1 MAKSTLTRGDFHD
14 RIGTNGHLNS
24 RPSRI
29 TYLAHG
35 KGWVMVRHPGCVP
48 FAITE
53 KEWLAFPPFNQFR
66 PTDAR
71 SVT

>member
-1 MAKSTLTRGDFHD
+1 MSKLKRGDFMHD
-14 RIGTNGHLNS
+14 RIGTNGHPAA
-24 RPSRI
+24 RPSRV

-35 KGWVMVRHPGCVP
+35 KGWVMVRHPGCIP

-53 KEWLAFPPFNQFR
+53 DAWLSFPFYQK
-66 PTDAR
+66 PTDTG